1 MRCFDKLD
9 HRALLLRN
17 GNANLLSLDKIVDE
31 GPEPGYTFHGD
42 RHTLQVLDAEGEAD
56 RNQKGFWE
64 FDCSPLSEVYF
75 RRAAVDR
82 HFTREQIARARLAR
96 DIHCTS
102 GHPSDSSLVISLIN
116 GSLLGTHITSTD
128 VRNAKAIFGPCEA
141 CLVGKRRHH
150 SVHSSD
156 SPPATRPGQHL
167 FGDIIPYDGVSI
179 TGNRGTFLC
188 VCEFIGL
195 LTGIPLKSKNK
206 ASIVSAMKQTIA
218 IYNAYGFRV
227 EVITTDAERCL
238 QSAKDH
244 VAEKGIR
251 LTSTIPYEHQKRI
264 ERYVATI
271 NAARRTIRA

>member
-1 MRCFDKLD
+1 M
-9 HRALLLRN
+9 
-17 GNANLLSLDKIVDE
+17 
-31 GPEPGYTFHGD
+31 
-42 RHTLQVLDAEGEAD
+42 
-56 RNQKGFWE
+56 
-64 FDCSPLSEVYF
+64 
-75 RRAAVDR
+75 
-82 HFTREQIARARLAR
+82 
-96 DIHCTS
+96 
-102 GHPSDSSLVISLIN
+102 
-116 GSLLGTHITSTD
+116 
-128 VRNAKAIFGPCEA
+128 
-141 CLVGKRRHH
+141 
-150 SVHSSD
+150 
-156 SPPATRPGQHL
+156 
-167 FGDIIPYDGVSI
+167 
-179 TGNRGTFLC
+179 C

-195 LTGIPLKSKNK
+195 LTGIPLKSKNT